1 MVKRTYAGTP
11 LLRQSSIRLKAI
23 GFNNSFT
30 RSAISM
36 VDVWLP
42 YDKTEICARIPTRSF
57 LGIIKPEEKPGVPDA
72 RAEIL
77 RALNEPIGSKP
88 LSEIVNS
95 SNKVA
100 IVVDDVTR
108 PAPSHLIV
116 PPLLEELN
124 RLGVKDEDVTIIFG
138 CGTHRAVKPD
148 EARELL
154 GEDVVNR
161 VKTISHDC
169 HAEDHVYMGTT
180 KKYGT
185 KVFVNKI
192 FAEADVRILTGDI
205 EMHYYAG
212 FGGGRKS
219 VLPGVS
225 GTKTIQHNHAMILNP
240 KARTGILEGNP
251 IHEDMVEAAR
261 LAKADFILNVVTNS
275 KGEIVQTFAGDLEQA
290 FYKGVKLVEEMCK
303 VSIDRRADIVIVS
316 PGGHP
321 ADIDLYQAYK
331 AVDNALDSVKHGGVI
346 VLVAEC
352 PESYGNEVFY
362 EWMMKFKD
370 SKSMEKE
377 IKKHFAIGGHKA
389 YYLLK
394 ALQKA
399 QIIIVTTMPDYYA
412 VNVFKLRTA
421 RALNDALDEALKIVG
436 KKAKVWAIPNGH
448 ITFPLVRT

>member
-1 MVKRTYAGTP
+1 MLTS
-11 LLRQSSIRLKAI
+11 LLPQFSIRLKGI
-23 GFNNSFT
+23 GINSSFT
-30 RSAISM
+30 QGALSM

-42 YDKTEICARIPTRSF
+42 YDKTEVCARIPTRNF
-57 LGIIKPEEKPGVPDA
+57 IGTIEPKEKPSVPDA

-77 RALNEPIGSKP
+77 RALNNPIGSKP
-88 LSEIVNS
+88 LDEIAKPGNT
-95 SNKVA
+95 VA

-108 PAPSHLIV
+108 PAPSHLMI

-124 RLGVKDEDVTIIFG
+124 RFGIKDEDVTIIFG
-138 CGTHRAVKPD
+138 CGTHRPVKPD

-154 GEDVVNR
+154 GDDVVNR
-161 VKTISHDC
+161 VKTISHNC
-169 HAEDHVYMGTT
+169 HAEDHVYIGTT
-180 KKYGT
+180 KKYGI
-185 KVFVNKI
+185 KLFVNKI

-240 KARTGILEGNP
+240 NARTSILEGNP

-275 KGEIVQTFAGDLEQA
+275 KGEIVQAFAGDLEQA
-290 FYKGVKLVEEMCK
+290 FYEGVKLVEDMYK
-303 VSIDRRADIVIVS
+303 VPIDRRADIVVVS

-331 AVDNALDSVKHGGVI
+331 AVDNALDSVKRGGVVI
-346 VLVAEC
+346 LVAEC
-352 PESYGNEVFY
+352 PESYGNEVFC
-362 EWMMKFKD
+362 EWMMKFKGLEA
-370 SKSMEKE
+370 MEKE
-377 IKKHFAIGGHKA
+377 IKKRFVIGGHKA

-394 ALQKA
+394 ALQKV
-399 QIIIVTTMPDYYA
+399 QIILVSTMPDYYA
-412 VNVFKLRTA
+412 VNVFRLKTA
-421 RALNDALDEALKIVG
+421 RALNDALEEAFRIAG
-436 KKAKVWAIPNGH
+436 KKARVWVIPNGH
-448 ITFPLVRT
+448 ATFPLVQT